1 MTTWIP
7 DKMAANQTRTA
18 WIPDVNN
25 EDRCS
30 EKSAEKHKR
39 KLFINYNY
47 VHKIYKIGNNTKYHN
62 CGHIHRFAKYWG
74 QSKKRYKILDR
85 PWTVPRSWKV
95 FWTALLYGGQRLLV
109 YGVAIPRVWTKLKP
123 ISYKCNYVLC
133 TSLCIMKYTC
143 DNYTNTYKALN
154 DLHNI
159 HSVWCCLYIMSCITH
174 IVVALKFRIIPPPL

>member
-1 MTTWIP
+1 MDKHKLNLKIEKTNKLNHGASTAGIQTIKMAANQTMTTWIP

-39 KLFINYNY
+39 KLFIKYNY
-47 VHKIYKIGNNTKYHN
+47 AHKIYKIGNNTKYHN

-85 PWTVPRSWKV
+85 PWTEPR
-95 FWTALLYGGQRLLV
+95 R
-109 YGVAIPRVWTKLKP
+109 
-123 ISYKCNYVLC
+123 
-133 TSLCIMKYTC
+133 
-143 DNYTNTYKALN
+143 
-154 DLHNI
+154 
-159 HSVWCCLYIMSCITH
+159 
-174 IVVALKFRIIPPPL
+174 